1 MRARVSE
8 EVRAPVV
15 VDGVITY
22 TSVSALQKAHSCPR
36 AWWYKYVL
44 RLPDKE
50 KSKGLTRGTEGHER
64 IAHFLTTG
72 QDILDPL
79 ERLGVARG
87 FVPHPLPP
95 GAQVEHS
102 IEGKHSAGPI
112 PMKGSIDLYV
122 PPVANGELRA
132 IVRDWKFK
140 ADIGKWG
147 CSADDLI
154 NPKHEAGIQ
163 MLGYAAF
170 AVQQGA
176 EVVEVSHVSF
186 QTRGRPDVS
195 LVSAEINQKEVAER
209 WSSVVNRIVP
219 EIIQA
224 AQQTEAKNVR
234 ANHDVC
240 EKYGG
245 CPYKGTCLDRM
256 ARLSGGFSQY
266 LRKSA
271 MPIVKTPAA
280 PPAAPV
286 VPPAPAPAAAP
297 IASPAAPQAA
307 PVGMTASQAVAG
319 KAYKLPSGA
328 YGTFICAVALGGE
341 TKYSFAV
348 PTGKPEMLSGNDP
361 IGAERPFGAP
371 AVLPPDAP
379 VSAPKRMRFV
389 DVPATVEAPASP
401 AVAEVKSMSVA
412 EFAATAEAPAPVEA
426 KKRGRPPGSKNRV
439 EAAPTEVALTAMTP
453 EQVKVLEH
461 LAETKVTADVVRSGG
476 ADGVRLYFG
485 CAPLGVPVQTL
496 HNYVADLEREI
507 VKVAAQ
513 HGQSTLVEGDD
524 LRTAEGQAL
533 GFGKWKGFIADAAKE
548 TLPRDGHYRVD
559 LGGDE
564 RVDAVAHALMGIL
577 PPGSVVL

>member
-1 MRARVSE
+1 MSETERAH
-8 EVRAPVV
+8 VV
-15 VDGVITY
+15 VDGKINY

-36 AWWYKYVL
+36 AWWYKYVA
-44 RLPDKE
+44 REPDQE
-50 KSKGLTRGTEGHER
+50 KSKGLQRGTEGHER
-64 IAHFLTTG
+64 IAHFLLTG
-72 QDILDPL
+72 QDVLDPL

-87 FVPHPLPP
+87 FVPHPLPS

-102 IEGKHSAGPI
+102 IEGKHSAGTI
-112 PMKGSIDLYV
+112 PMRGSIDLYV
-122 PPVANGELRA
+122 PGTTA

-195 LVSAEINQKEVAER
+195 LVSAEIKQKEVAER

-224 AQQTEAKNVR
+224 AKQSEAKNVR
-234 ANHDVC
+234 ANHDAC

-245 CPYKGTCLDRM
+245 CPFKGTCLDRM

-266 LRKSA
+266 LRKS

-280 PPAAPV
+280 PPAALVTTPT
-286 VPPAPAPAAAP
+286 PAAP
-297 IASPAAPQAA
+297 IASPAAPQVAQ
-307 PVGMTASQAVAG
+307 VGMTAAQAVAG

-348 PTGKPEMLSGNDP
+348 PTGKPEMLSANDP
-361 IGAERPFGAP
+361 IGQERPFGAP
-371 AVLPPDAP
+371 TVLPPDAP
-379 VSAPKRMRFV
+379 KATRMKFV
-389 DVPATVEAPASP
+389 DVAPVEAPASP
-401 AVAEVKSMSVA
+401 TPVDVVPDASSV
-412 EFAATAEAPAPVEA
+412 TPAPVEA
-426 KKRGRPPGSKNRV
+426 KKRGRPPGAKNKV
-439 EAAPTEVALTAMTP
+439 AESHTPAGTPDTLAEAATRGPIATA
-453 EQVKVLEH
+453 
-461 LAETKVTADVVRSGG
+461 
-476 ADGVRLYFG
+476 GVRLYFG
-485 CAPLGVPVQTL
+485 CAPLGVVVQTL
-496 HNYVADLEREI
+496 HAYVSDLEREI

-513 HGQSTLVEGDD
+513 HGQSTLAEGDD

-564 RVDAVAHALMGIL
+564 RVDTVAHTLMGIL